1 MEVFPLPFFFK
12 ERFEA
17 ISNYEGNNVG
27 ILAMSAMGK
36 GNCVFGSHLWN
47 AAFFFF
53 FPRNNTA
60 FEMGR
65 KLSIYSLEVV

>member
-1 MEVFPLPFFFK
+1 MASGSVPPRFFFK

-36 GNCVFGSHLWN
+36 GCYML
-47 AAFFFF
+47 
-53 FPRNNTA
+53 FPICMLYKYLYILD
-60 FEMGR
+60 F
-65 KLSIYSLEVV
+65 